1 VNLAPA
7 LEALIA
13 ARVLPMFPELLDEPA
28 PIPLSVLKLAATL
41 LVAHPPWVA
50 DIERCA
56 GSAACQSACHSQ
68 IRRCADVA
76 TAPARKFCVARASQG
91 SASPH

>member
-1 VNLAPA
+1 MPLPAEPVNLAPA

-56 GSAACQSACHSQ
+56 GSA
-68 IRRCADVA
+68 VA
-76 TAPARKFCVARASQG
+76 TAYATAHICHRVLRR
-91 SASPH
+91 